1 MSSKLNDKKLNS
13 IVVNKN
19 NCVEKKPYKNPF
31 ESSSESENEINNQ
44 VFSKS
49 DAQINSERVKF
60 KSQFESDS
68 DGDSNGYSENHSD
81 SDDNSDDG
89 DVEFESDSDD
99 NDGDVEFET
108 DSDDNDNGEIET
120 DSHEL
125 PACVYCLSNKKVS
138 PTGRMVHNLKG
149 TNKQRFFCKKCK
161 KDFYIG
167 KRIAKEE
174 SKFDNKIKTYLD
186 CPHCKNNYA
195 VKKTHKTNSGVQSYK
210 CVRCRLTYHENGH
223 IVPIRKAKDLSTES
237 YKKTRPNL
245 KGVVSEVCPSCGS
258 NEYVISDG
266 FKDHKKKQREWICKI
281 HGSVNGIKR
290 KIANPKPEFCEKCK
304 SKKGFYSK
312 GFSYYKGIRTRQRFE
327 CKSCGTSHSI
337 TIKK

>member
-99 NDGDVEFET
+99 ND
-108 DSDDNDNGEIET
+108 NGEIET
-120 DSHEL
+120 DSDDDDNGDSHVEL

-138 PTGRMVHNLKG
+138 PTGDMVYNLKV
-149 TNKQRFFCKKCK
+149 NKPRFFCKKCK

-186 CPHCKNNYA
+186 CPRCKHNYA
-195 VKKTHKTNSGVQSYK
+195 VKKAQKTKSGVQCYI
-210 CVRCRLTYHENGH
+210 CVCCRAFYHEDGH
-223 IVPIRKAKDLSTES
+223 IAPIRKAKDLSTES

-290 KIANPKPEFCEKCK
+290 KIANLTPTYKPEFCEKCE

-312 GFSYYKGIRTRQRFE
+312 GFSYYKGIRTGHRFE